1 MMPTRAPLDLSEPYY
16 VLETTKAPVIQVP
29 HGNAPWDWL
38 WLPTTLVGILAL
50 AFAIHCCARGKT
62 AMILET
68 LDLPHTFWLIW
79 ELLLVVDITLGV
91 AFLFDLL
98 HERFLREAPYWDVL
112 SVVQASVL
120 LFEAAIHG
128 AAFLGFGVLP
138 TLARI
143 LATGVLQRRNGHS
156 WTLLRYKNVQHR
168 MGARKPDPEV
178 PPELDTEQNP
188 SPLHYLVGASLWA
201 VCRASEQD
209 LEIVIPYKVGINAFH
224 FSGSV
229 IQFFLAAF
237 FVSHPWP
244 RAVSVGV
251 SIASM
256 CITLLIGIVLG
267 LVVLRAHHVGSSGL
281 IRLDV
286 PNRGINPLGIADEA
300 PKAPMTAP
308 RVGLKGAPNVKAPRS
323 LGKAQVPSG
332 RTWGKKECLS
342 KKRRCVDD
350 WIFASCLLSLSDVSY
365 LHDVIYIVYVHMLNY
380 MYILFFTYCNYR
392 YICILYTIYM
402 YKLYI
407 YICQEKLHAGLQ
419 HLTHQRV
426 WSIQLGE
433 NRGRWVVCFFHE
445 WTSWLNFHAMQWKWT
460 CMDSHSLHPL

>member
-1 MMPTRAPLDLSEPYY
+1 MYIYIYTHPKNQKSHNVELSEKDGLCAQLTCRFCRVEADGAHRSERLATLLIRTLDPELPPITMMPTRAPLDLSEPYY

-62 AMILET
+62 SMILET

-168 MGARKPDPEV
+168 MGARKPDPEL

-332 RTWGKKECLS
+332 RT
-342 KKRRCVDD
+342 
-350 WIFASCLLSLSDVSY
+350 
-365 LHDVIYIVYVHMLNY
+365 
-380 MYILFFTYCNYR
+380 
-392 YICILYTIYM
+392 
-402 YKLYI
+402 
-407 YICQEKLHAGLQ
+407 
-419 HLTHQRV
+419 
-426 WSIQLGE
+426 
-433 NRGRWVVCFFHE
+433 
-445 WTSWLNFHAMQWKWT
+445 
-460 CMDSHSLHPL
+460 

>member
-1 MMPTRAPLDLSEPYY
+1 MEADGAHRSERLATLLIRTLDPELPPITMMPTRAPLDLSEPYY

-286 PNRGINPLGIADEA
+286 PNRGINPLGIAENSA

-308 RVGLKGAPNVKAPRS
+308 RVGLKGAPNVKVPRS
-323 LGKAQVPSG
+323 VGKAQVPSG
-332 RTWGKKECLS
+332 RT
-342 KKRRCVDD
+342 
-350 WIFASCLLSLSDVSY
+350 
-365 LHDVIYIVYVHMLNY
+365 
-380 MYILFFTYCNYR
+380 
-392 YICILYTIYM
+392 
-402 YKLYI
+402 
-407 YICQEKLHAGLQ
+407 
-419 HLTHQRV
+419 
-426 WSIQLGE
+426 
-433 NRGRWVVCFFHE
+433 
-445 WTSWLNFHAMQWKWT
+445 
-460 CMDSHSLHPL
+460 